1 MLRWRSKLRES
12 LVGWRLT
19 SGLAMNA
26 CFEAANGDRRA
37 GNDGTIG
44 FSANDPGILE

>member
-1 MLRWRSKLRES
+1 MLRWRSKLREI
-12 LVGWRLT
+12 LAGGRPA

-26 CFEAANGDRRA
+26 CFEGANGDRRA
-37 GNDGTIG
+37 GNGGTIG